1 MALRLGDTAPNF
13 TAETTEG
20 PIDFHQWLG
29 DSWGILFSHPK
40 DFTPVCTTELG
51 YVASIKPDFDKRN
64 VKVIGLSVDPVENH
78 SRWST
83 DIKDATGHAPN
94 YPVIGDTDL
103 NVAKLYDMLPATT
116 TGTSEGRTA
125 ADNLTVRNVFVIGP
139 DKKIKLMIVYPMATG
154 RNFDEI
160 LRVID
165 SIQLTANYSVATPA
179 NWKDGDD
186 VIIVPSLSDE
196 AAKEKFPGG
205 WKTLKPYLR
214 VVPQPNKQ
222 TKTAEQA

>member
-20 PIDFHQWLG
+20 TIDFHEWLG

-51 YVASIKPDFDKRN
+51 YVASIKPEFDKRN
-64 VKVIGLSVDPVENH
+64 VKVIGLSVDPVDNH
-78 SRWST
+78 SRWAG
-83 DIKDATGHAPN
+83 DIQDATGYAPN
-94 YPVIGDTDL
+94 YPMIGDTDL
-103 NVAKLYDMLPATT
+103 AVAKLYDMLPAA
-116 TGTSEGRTA
+116 TGGTAEGRTA

-179 NWKDGDD
+179 NWKDGED
-186 VIIVPSLSDE
+186 VIIVPALNDE

-205 WKTLKPYLR
+205 WKTVKPYLR

-222 TKTAEQA
+222 TKAEGA

>member
-13 TAETTEG
+13 KAETTQG
-20 PIDFHQWLG
+20 PIDFHEWLG
-29 DSWGILFSHPK
+29 DSWGVLFSHPK

-51 YVASIKPDFDKRN
+51 YVASIKPEFDQRN

-78 SRWST
+78 TRWSN
-83 DIKDATGHAPN
+83 DIQDATGHAPN

-116 TGTSEGRTA
+116 AGTSEGRTA
-125 ADNLTVRNVFVIGP
+125 ADNLTVRTVFVIGP
-139 DKKIKLMIVYPMATG
+139 DKKIKLMLVYPMATG

-186 VIIVPSLSDE
+186 VIIVPAVNDE

-205 WKTLKPYLR
+205 WKTIKPYLR

-222 TKTAEQA
+222 TKTAEQS